1 MKLFLLNTSINIYSE
16 KKKTSSGETFDKND
30 KR

>member
-16 KKKTSSGETFDKND
+16 KKTSSGETFDKND